1 MMNNRIALVTG
12 ASSGIGEAICK
23 AMIDENITVYG
34 VGRNFSNTDS
44 KLISSQLFH
53 KIEFDFNNINSLE
66 ECLKM
71 IPVKDISILIN
82 NAGSA
87 YYGLHQD
94 ISERAITEMINVDLT
109 VPMLLTRHFIKPL
122 QEHKGIII
130 NIASVA
136 GLQSSPHG
144 AAYGAI
150 KAGLIHF
157 SESIFAENRKHGVKV
172 TTILPDMTD
181 TNLYRNA
188 DFTCSLEEG
197 CYLNPQ
203 DVANAV
209 MYAVNLRE
217 GMTVTNMVLKP
228 QYHRI
233 QRKTSSH
240 LI

>member
-87 YYGLHQD
+87 YYGLHQ
-94 ISERAITEMINVDLT
+94 
-109 VPMLLTRHFIKPL
+109 
-122 QEHKGIII
+122 
-130 NIASVA
+130 
-136 GLQSSPHG
+136 SSPHG

-203 DVANAV
+203 DVADAV
-209 MYAVNLRE
+209 MYAVNARE

-233 QRKTSSH
+233 QRKTSSK
-240 LI
+240 